1 HFYRDAH
8 RTIYEAILSLYNRR
22 EAADY
27 LTVCNHLELDG
38 KIENVGGHSYVIS
51 LVSLVPTSA
60 NVEHYGRIV
69 ENLATLRHLIHAGT
83 QIVATAYT
91 ENDVETALQEA
102 EELIF
107 SVQQQHMLQRS
118 QQPHI
123 YDILQTYMDALDK
136 RSKSAGDV
144 TGVPTG

>member
-1 HFYRDAH
+1 MERMLPQNIEAEAGVLGSLLIDPDALTQVMDFLKPEHFYRDAH

-83 QIVATAYT
+83 QI
-91 ENDVETALQEA
+91 
-102 EELIF
+102 
-107 SVQQQHMLQRS
+107 
-118 QQPHI
+118 
-123 YDILQTYMDALDK
+123 
-136 RSKSAGDV
+136 
-144 TGVPTG
+144 